1 MPSPFVQKHAPSTQG
16 QTPPP
21 AAPASAPALTDLAGL
36 QNHLADLNV
45 QLAGYQGQM
54 TAVQRQLR
62 NKALDP
68 ASRSQLFLKT
78 TQLSTQLA
86 QTEGDIAAIRMQ
98 IAQQQGVSASQVSNT
113 GQIVVPPPY
122 NPPPYTPRRNAD
134 PDMVVGLSFAL
145 AMVIGFPLAVGY
157 ARRMW
162 RGKPAAAPAPTNDIA
177 PRLDRLEQAVD
188 TIAIEIERI
197 SEGQRF
203 VTKILAERPAV
214 AAAAM
219 HANDAARGEE
229 KSILALGA
237 GPIEPIRVSEK
248 QAVRQQTSTTPH

>member
-21 AAPASAPALTDLAGL
+21 AAPASTPAPTDLAGL